1 MTGMRWLSLLLSIF
15 SLVAT
20 PVVAQDKPAAPN
32 WPGIQAE
39 LETMYKSDQTLRG
52 DFTKML
58 TEARAKGVEVDRAA
72 REAIWKKIN
81 EQDRSN
87 QKRVAEIVD
96 THGWPANS
104 KVGAQAATAAFLIV
118 QHAEL
123 DYQQKYI
130 DKMREAVAAGEAAKQ
145 QLALLEDRVLMRQG
159 KPQRYGSQVDNRNG
173 VGLHP
178 VEDPD
183 NLDKRRAT
191 MGLGPV
197 CEYLAHFV
205 KQGGPVVYPACVKA
219 GVTTKTDVPS
229 K

>member
-1 MTGMRWLSLLLSIF
+1 MNRTRMLALLLCLFTFAST
-15 SLVAT
+15 LAL
-20 PVVAQDKPAAPN
+20 AQSQSVGPDWPA
-32 WPGIQAE
+32 IQSE
-39 LETMYKSDQTLRG
+39 LEAMYKTDQALRS

-58 TEARAKGVEVDRAA
+58 TEARAKGVDVDKAA
-72 REAIWKKIN
+72 REIIWKKIN
-81 EQDRSN
+81 EQDRAN

-104 KVGAQAATAAFLIV
+104 KVGAQAATAVFLIV
-118 QHAEL
+118 QHADL

-130 DKMREAVAAGEAAKQ
+130 EKMREAVATGEAAKQ
-145 QLALLEDRVLMRQG
+145 QLALLEDRVLIRQG

-191 MGLGPV
+191 MGLAPV
-197 CEYLAHFV
+197 CEYLSHFV
-205 KQGGPVVYPACVKA
+205 KQGGPVVYAPCVKA
-219 GVTTKTDVPS
+219 PAPGNNKG
-229 K
+229 